1 MTECVYL
8 PFQQKWQEQF
18 AVRLRARF
26 PEASIVM
33 LSEGWGGRTTAAFRQ
48 EPPGRLHNYAEKVLA
63 LKPDLIVSE
72 FINDAYMNEAAVLE
86 NYGAILKDF
95 QRIGAEWIILT
106 PHYARPDWMGLARE
120 REIDHDP
127 RPYVRGLRL
136 FAENN
141 RVALADASLRW
152 GRLWRQGLPYSTLLV
167 NAINHP
173 DERGMA
179 LFADAL
185 MALFP

>member
-1 MTECVYL
+1 
-8 PFQQKWQEQF
+8 
-18 AVRLRARF
+18 
-26 PEASIVM
+26 
-33 LSEGWGGRTTAAFRQ
+33 
-48 EPPGRLHNYAEKVLA
+48 
-63 LKPDLIVSE
+63 
-72 FINDAYMNEAAVLE
+72 
-86 NYGAILKDF
+86 
-95 QRIGAEWIILT
+95 
-106 PHYARPDWMGLARE
+106 MGLARE

-141 RVALADASLRW
+141 RVALADASLLW
-152 GRLWRQGLPYSTLLV
+152 GRLWRQGVPYSTLLV

>member
-1 MTECVYL
+1 M
-8 PFQQKWQEQF
+8 
-18 AVRLRARF
+18 
-26 PEASIVM
+26 
-33 LSEGWGGRTTAAFRQ
+33 
-48 EPPGRLHNYAEKVLA
+48 LA

-120 REIDHDP
+120 REIDLDP